1 MHAMFSKILIA
12 NRGEIACRIM
22 HTARRLGIATVAVY
36 SEADR
41 DAMHVGLAD
50 EAFFIGP
57 APARESY
64 LDGNKIREAAQKAG
78 AQAIHPGYGF
88 LSENAAFAES
98 CANAGI
104 VFIGP
109 PAAAIRAMGDKA
121 QAKILMEK
129 AGVPLVPG
137 YHGSDQDAALLAEKA
152 AALGHPVL
160 IKASAG
166 GGGKGMKIAAHAAE
180 FAAQLASA
188 KREALSAFGDD
199 RVLIEKYF
207 TRTRHVE
214 VQIFADSDGHC
225 VHLFD
230 RDCSIQRRHQK
241 IIEEAP
247 APGLSDALRQVMQKA
262 ALAAARA
269 VGYTGAGTVE
279 FLVTPDDGAFYF
291 LEMNTRLQVEHPVT
305 EMITGLDLVEWQ
317 ILVAASGAL
326 PLRQDEIF
334 AQGHAVEARIY
345 AEDPARAFLP
355 QSGRLARF
363 DIPEQGQHIR
373 VDTGVRAGDAIPVDY
388 DPLIA
393 KLIVWDKDREAT
405 VRRLGAALAATRV
418 AGLITNVDF
427 LRAIVTQA
435 DFIAGSPDTGFFE
448 AHRGDLL
455 APTKPAGNEIV
466 AMAAVGLLCERAAA
480 AQAQAGASADP
491 WSPWHSQAGWRLNG
505 NARETVQ
512 LRETAGDKTIDH
524 SVEVTYLRDA
534 WRLNWSGDGFSQA
547 SGTLAADGRLAAE
560 FDGHRLSGI
569 FVRSGL
575 VLMVFPATGAGH
587 RFAVVSPIA
596 EVARGGVPAGRLT
609 APMPGRIAALLVEP
623 GTRVEA
629 NQPVLVLEAMK
640 MEHLLTAPRS
650 GVVKEFKFKLGSQV
664 AEGVE
669 LVTFEMEPAPEIN

>member
-1 MHAMFSKILIA
+1 MRAMFSKILIA

-22 HTARRLGIATVAVY
+22 RTARRLGIKTVAVY

-64 LDGNKIREAAQKAG
+64 LDGDKIREAVQKAG

-98 CANAGI
+98 CDSAGI

-121 QAKILMEK
+121 QAKALMEK

-152 AALGHPVL
+152 AAMDYPVL
-160 IKASAG
+160 IKAVGG

-214 VQIFADSDGHC
+214 VQIFADSGGHC

-247 APGLSDALRQVMQKA
+247 APGLSAALRQVMQKA

-317 ILVAASGAL
+317 ILVAAGGAL
-326 PLRQDEIF
+326 PLRQEEIF
-334 AQGHAVEARIY
+334 AHGHAIEARIY
-345 AEDPARAFLP
+345 AEDPARGFLP

-363 DIPEQGQHIR
+363 DVPEQGRHIR

-393 KLIVWDKDREAT
+393 KLIVWDEDREAA
-405 VRRLGAALAATRV
+405 VRRFRAALAATRV
-418 AGLITNVDF
+418 AGLVTNVDF
-427 LRAIVTQA
+427 LRAIVAQA
-435 DFIAGSPDTGFFE
+435 DFTAGSPDTGFIE

-455 APTKPAGNEIV
+455 APLEAAGNETV
-466 AMAAVGLLCERAAA
+466 AMAAVGLLYERAAT
-480 AQAQAGASADP
+480 AQVHAGASADP
-491 WSPWHSQAGWRLNG
+491 WSPWHSQTGWRLNG
-505 NARETVQ
+505 NAWETLR
-512 LRETAGDKTIDH
+512 LRETAGDKTIDY
-524 SVEVTYLRDA
+524 SIEVTYLRDG
-534 WRLNWSGDGFSQA
+534 WRLNGPGVGFSQA
-547 SGTLAADGRLAAE
+547 SGTLAADGTLAAE
-560 FDGHRLSGI
+560 FDGHRLGGI
-569 FVRSGL
+569 FVRSGPEL
-575 VLMVFPATGAGH
+575 VVFPATGAGH

-596 EVARGGVPAGRLT
+596 EAARGGAPPGRLT

-640 MEHLLTAPRS
+640 MEHHLTAPRS

-669 LVTFEMEPAPEIN
+669 LVTFELEPAPELG